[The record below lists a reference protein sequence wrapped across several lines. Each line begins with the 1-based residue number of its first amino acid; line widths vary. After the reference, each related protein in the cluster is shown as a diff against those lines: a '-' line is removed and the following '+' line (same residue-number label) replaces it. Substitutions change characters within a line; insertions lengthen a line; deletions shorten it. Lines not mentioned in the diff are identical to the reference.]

1 VHPWINCFWSHG
13 FLTLHQTSSHHLL
26 ADSDGSQKFGSP
38 KSEMYSHKDIKNFSP
53 VCWVLT
59 FFFESQHTDMSFVVV
74 ESAKQHVTSLKMSF
88 YVFFHGTLWMIF
100 FINVETIFHPLTIG
114 ASSPGE
120 SLLLSAAG
128 GWNITINII
137 NSNMRLLTSYAQL
150 YAAIIIVVTITT
162 SMMITG
168 V

>member
-1 VHPWINCFWSHG
+1 
-13 FLTLHQTSSHHLL
+13 
-26 ADSDGSQKFGSP
+26 
-38 KSEMYSHKDIKNFSP
+38 
-53 VCWVLT
+53 
-59 FFFESQHTDMSFVVV
+59 
-74 ESAKQHVTSLKMSF
+74 
-88 YVFFHGTLWMIF
+88 MIF

-150 YAAIIIVVTITT
+150 YAAIINVVTITT

>member
-1 VHPWINCFWSHG
+1 
-13 FLTLHQTSSHHLL
+13 
-26 ADSDGSQKFGSP
+26 
-38 KSEMYSHKDIKNFSP
+38 
-53 VCWVLT
+53 
-59 FFFESQHTDMSFVVV
+59 MSFVVV

-150 YAAIIIVVTITT
+150 YAAIINVVTITT